1 METWI
6 LTVNSYTEAMKGK
19 RFLQELN
26 IKSEVQKISGGS
38 GGCAYAIKTNHDPHK
53 TTRLLSTAGIN
64 VKAVKNGRSNGRR

>member
-6 LTVNSYTEAMKGK
+6 LTVKSYTEAIKGK

-38 GGCAYAIKTNHDPHK
+38 GGCAYAIRIGTDPHK
-53 TTRLLSTAGIN
+53 ATRLLGTVGIN
-64 VKAVKNGRSNGRR
+64 VKTVKKGRSDGHG